1 MVDYM
6 VYIMGAQEKT
16 VKQKRLIIEF
26 GIKDLSLQKRLV
38 SNKETTHT
46 ILATLIWPRPA
57 IREKKL
63 LQIIKV
69 DSKGNMS
76 VDLPWDRTILGKETI
91 QGPFAIKIAVFKN
104 MSDKKQAEFLRYLIS
119 ESSKELGDYVSDLID
134 IPLASDLIEIPFDY
148 FSKKIGKDSEDVGI
162 IGSTCINFDFY
173 SEQNYILSKSD
184 LTTPRDFYTS
194 RILTRAG
201 KRTRVR
207 KKILKKG
214 DIIGSIQISVKIYE

>member
-1 MVDYM
+1 M
-6 VYIMGAQEKT
+6 
-16 VKQKRLIIEF
+16 KQQRLTIEF
-26 GIKDLSLQKRLV
+26 GIKDLSLRKRLV
-38 SNKETTHT
+38 SKKETTHT
-46 ILATLIWPRPA
+46 VLATLIWPRPA

-76 VDLPWDRTILGKETI
+76 VDLPWDRTILGKETT
-91 QGPFAIKIAVFKN
+91 QGAFAIKIAVFKN

-148 FSKKIGKDSEDVGI
+148 FSKKIGKDSEDGGI
-162 IGSTCINFDFY
+162 IGSTCINLDIY
-173 SEQNYILSKSD
+173 SEQNYILTKSD

-194 RILTRAG
+194 RTLTRAG